1 MMTLMECARKVC
13 YLMGTD
19 SNEINEIYF
28 IHRKIIRKENTI
40 KGLVMRTD
48 KTVMIVPDL
57 NNMEYIL
64 QYDIEETTEEI
75 IHDLVEVHQFSQRDV
90 ARIFR
95 YSNAAV
101 SRIINKNNKGEKENE
116 SRSINIDDQG
126 GIK

>member
-1 MMTLMECARKVC
+1 M
-13 YLMGTD
+13 
-19 SNEINEIYF
+19 IQ
-28 IHRKIIRKENTI
+28 
-40 KGLVMRTD
+40 GLVMRTD

-64 QYDIEETTEEI
+64 QYDIEETTEGI
-75 IHDLVEVHQFSQRDV
+75 IHDLVEVHQFAQRDV

-116 SRSINIDDQG
+116 SRIINIDDQG